1 MTSASTPIVDLSED
15 NEVTVVTRWDAEL
28 WKKGSYKIAV
38 SILLGR
44 KYGAPSLADMR
55 EWLEEIVH
63 QPS

>member
-1 MTSASTPIVDLSED
+1 MTSTSILIVDLSED
-15 NEVTVVTRWDAEL
+15 NKVTVVTRWDAEL
-28 WKKGSYKIAV
+28 QKKGFYKIAV

-44 KYGAPSLADMR
+44 KYGTPSLADML